1 MSKTRVKKVK
11 DGANAVYHGAKG
23 LEKATSIK
31 TTDTRLTKVKKAAN
45 ALKHLCKGLEK
56 ALR

>member
-1 MSKTRVKKVK
+1 MSKARVKKVK

-23 LEKATSIK
+23 LEQATSIK
-31 TTDTRLTKVKKAAN
+31 ATDARVTKVKKFAN
-45 ALKHLCKGLEK
+45 AIKHIAKGLEK